1 MPAAKYMVDLQA
13 EERASLLQLIRRG
26 QPAARKGTRAR
37 ILLKA
42 DEGLT
47 DEQIAAAL
55 HVGSATVG
63 RVRQR
68 VVEEGLER
76 ALTERPRPG
85 QRRKLTGKQ
94 EAHVIALAC
103 SQAPEGRERWTLRV
117 LADTIVERGWV
128 SSLSYETVRQTL
140 KKMNLSPGRSNNG
153 VSQQSVR
160 NL

>member
-1 MPAAKYMVDLQA
+1 MPAAKYIVALQA
-13 EERASLLQLIRRG
+13 EEREYLLQLIRQG
-26 QPAARKGTRAR
+26 KPAARKITRAR

-68 VVEEGLER
+68 CVEEGLER
-76 ALTERPRPG
+76 ALSERPRPG

-103 SQAPEGRERWTLRV
+103 SQVPAGRERWTLRL
-117 LADTIVERGWV
+117 LADTVVERGWV
-128 SSLSYETVRQTL
+128 PALSYETVRQIL
-140 KKMNLSPGRSNNG
+140 KKTNSSPGRSKNG
-153 VSQQSVR
+153 VSR
-160 NL
+160 K

>member
-1 MPAAKYMVDLQA
+1 MPAAKYIVDLQA

-153 VSQQSVR
+153 VSQKSVR